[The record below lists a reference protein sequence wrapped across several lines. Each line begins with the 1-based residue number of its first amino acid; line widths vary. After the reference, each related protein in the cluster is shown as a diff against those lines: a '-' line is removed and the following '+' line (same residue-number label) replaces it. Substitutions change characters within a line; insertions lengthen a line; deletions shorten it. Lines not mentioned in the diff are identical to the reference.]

1 MIARYPMHYVITLA
15 GEAPIAE
22 ILFTDTSNHA
32 CIVSRFKF
40 GLEPVFIYST
50 ILPPLTAVPFQDLKI
65 TNMARGTT
73 RASTAKT
80 KEALR
85 PLKKTVTSK
94 SNTASPKR
102 SLMEG
107 VHDATVKQEETSP
120 ARPTRNIRKR
130 TSGLSDLQA
139 PKRIKTETAD
149 VTAALGPSLAISP
162 TRASETKTSPA
173 TKKSDLQTKKLK
185 SHSMYANISPF
196 PAFPHPTPTEARLAH
211 EILIHLHGP
220 RTRPKEVVASQTR
233 AGCGDS
239 PSVLDALV
247 RTILS
252 QNTSDANSTRAKLSM
267 DNVYGGS
274 DNWASIV
281 DGGEAKLQ
289 EAIKCGG
296 LSVVKSKVTIGI
308 LRQVHEKYGKYSLD
322 HLHDA
327 DTEDAYKEMLAFQGV
342 GPKTASCVLLF
353 CLKRESFAVDTH
365 VWRISGLLG
374 WRPKEAGREATQAHL
389 EVRIPAED
397 KYGLHVLIV
406 THGKICE
413 ECKAG
418 GKSVGKCELRKA
430 FRKEK
435 AEKEEDIKSE
445 EAALKEEE
453 EVEA

>member
-1 MIARYPMHYVITLA
+1 M
-15 GEAPIAE
+15 
-22 ILFTDTSNHA
+22 
-32 CIVSRFKF
+32 
-40 GLEPVFIYST
+40 
-50 ILPPLTAVPFQDLKI
+50 
-65 TNMARGTT
+65 T

-80 KEALR
+80 EEALR

-94 SNTASPKR
+94 SNTTSPR
-102 SLMEG
+102 PLTEA
-107 VHDATVKQEETSP
+107 VHDATVKQEESSP
-120 ARPTRNIRKR
+120 ARPTRNTRKR
-130 TSGLSDLQA
+130 ASGLSDLQA
-139 PKRIKTETAD
+139 PKRIKTENAD
-149 VTAALGPSLAISP
+149 VTVSLPSPSPSLASSSAPAP
-162 TRASETKTSPA
+162 TTKTSPA

-185 SHSMYANISPF
+185 SHSLYANTSPF

-211 EILIHLHGP
+211 KILAHLHGP

-296 LSVVKSKVTIGI
+296 LSAVKSKVIIGI

-353 CLKRESFAVDTH
+353 CLRRESFAVDTH

-397 KYGLHVLIV
+397 KYGLHVLMV
-406 THGKICE
+406 AHGKICE

-435 AEKEEDIKSE
+435 VEKEEDISDE
-445 EAALKEEE
+445 EAALKGEEE
-453 EVEA
+453 D

>member
-1 MIARYPMHYVITLA
+1 
-15 GEAPIAE
+15 
-22 ILFTDTSNHA
+22 
-32 CIVSRFKF
+32 
-40 GLEPVFIYST
+40 
-50 ILPPLTAVPFQDLKI
+50 
-65 TNMARGTT
+65 MARRTT
-73 RASTAKT
+73 RASIAKT
-80 KEALR
+80 EEA
-85 PLKKTVTSK
+85 LKKTVTSK
-94 SNTASPKR
+94 SNTASSKR
-102 SLMEG
+102 SLTEG

-130 TSGLSDLQA
+130 ASGLSDLQV
-139 PKRIKTETAD
+139 PKRIKTENAD
-149 VTAALGPSLAISP
+149 ITVALPSPSPSLAS
-162 TRASETKTSPA
+162 SPA
-173 TKKSDLQTKKLK
+173 SAPATKSSLGTKKSDLQTKKLK
-185 SHSMYANISPF
+185 SHSLYANISPF

-211 EILIHLHGP
+211 EILAHLHGS

-281 DGGEAKLQ
+281 SGGEAKLQ

-296 LSVVKSKVTIGI
+296 LSVVKSKVIIGI

-322 HLHDA
+322 HLHGA

-353 CLKRESFAVDTH
+353 CLRRESFAVDTH

-397 KYGLHVLIV
+397 KYGLHVLMV
-406 THGKICE
+406 AHGKICE

-435 AEKEEDIKSE
+435 AEKEEDIKGE
-445 EAALKEEE
+445 EAALKGEEK
-453 EVEA
+453 VEA

>member
-1 MIARYPMHYVITLA
+1 LLPV
-15 GEAPIAE
+15 AE
-22 ILFTDTSNHA
+22 TNLRGYFPVVHASCRVSNSSSNH
-32 CIVSRFKF
+32 
-40 GLEPVFIYST
+40 ST
-50 ILPPLTAVPFQDLKI
+50 PLAAVPFQDFKA
-65 TNMARGTT
+65 TDMARRMT

-80 KEALR
+80 EEALHS
-85 PLKKTVTSK
+85 LKKTVTSK
-94 SNTASPKR
+94 PSTASSKR
-102 SLMEG
+102 PLTEG
-107 VHDATVKQEETSP
+107 VHDSTVKQEGTSP
-120 ARPTRNIRKR
+120 AGATRNIRKR
-130 TSGLSDLQA
+130 ASGLSDLEGA
-139 PKRIKTETAD
+139 KRIKTENTAI
-149 VTAALGPSLAISP
+149 TATLPSPGSSLASLSTP
-162 TRASETKTSPA
+162 APETKTSWA

-185 SHSMYANISPF
+185 SHSLYANVSPF
-196 PAFPHPTPTEARLAH
+196 PTFLHPTPTEARLAH
-211 EILIHLHGP
+211 KILAHLHGP

-296 LSVVKSKVTIGI
+296 LSAVKSKVIIGI

-353 CLKRESFAVDTH
+353 CLRRESFAVDTH

-397 KYGLHVLIV
+397 KYGLHVLMV
-406 THGKICE
+406 AHGKICE

-418 GKSVGKCELRKA
+418 GKSIGKCELRKA

-435 AEKEEDIKSE
+435 AEKEEDIK
-445 EAALKEEE
+445 AEE
-453 EVEA
+453 EVET

>member
-1 MIARYPMHYVITLA
+1 
-15 GEAPIAE
+15 
-22 ILFTDTSNHA
+22 
-32 CIVSRFKF
+32 
-40 GLEPVFIYST
+40 
-50 ILPPLTAVPFQDLKI
+50 
-65 TNMARGTT
+65 
-73 RASTAKT
+73 
-80 KEALR
+80 
-85 PLKKTVTSK
+85 
-94 SNTASPKR
+94 
-102 SLMEG
+102 
-107 VHDATVKQEETSP
+107 
-120 ARPTRNIRKR
+120 
-130 TSGLSDLQA
+130 
-139 PKRIKTETAD
+139 
-149 VTAALGPSLAISP
+149 
-162 TRASETKTSPA
+162 
-173 TKKSDLQTKKLK
+173 
-185 SHSMYANISPF
+185 
-196 PAFPHPTPTEARLAH
+196 
-211 EILIHLHGP
+211 
-220 RTRPKEVVASQTR
+220 
-233 AGCGDS
+233 
-239 PSVLDALV
+239 
-247 RTILS
+247 
-252 QNTSDANSTRAKLSM
+252 M

-296 LSVVKSKVTIGI
+296 LSAVKSKVIIGI

-397 KYGLHVLIV
+397 KYGLHVLMV
-406 THGKICE
+406 THGRICE

-435 AEKEEDIKSE
+435 AEKEEDIKGE
-445 EAALKEEE
+445 EAALKGE